1 MKNYENIIKIKENE
15 KKEKIKLN
23 LKKNSIFSSFFF
35 KT

>member
-1 MKNYENIIKIKENE
+1 MKNYENIIKIIENE

-23 LKKNSIFSSFFF
+23 LKKNSIFSSSFF